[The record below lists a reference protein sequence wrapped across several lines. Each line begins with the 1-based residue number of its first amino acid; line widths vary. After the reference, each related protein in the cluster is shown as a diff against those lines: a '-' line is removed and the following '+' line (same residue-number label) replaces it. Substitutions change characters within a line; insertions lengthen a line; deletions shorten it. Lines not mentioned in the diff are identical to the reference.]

1 MTITIPS
8 GFLYSR
14 WTHDIADFLAA
25 CCIPSEFGPRSDQ
38 AILDRGISLSC
49 EEFCLPLKLFC
60 GHIVSL
66 SRSGA
71 ERILIPVVTGNERG
85 DSFPCHLQQRAR
97 DIVIN
102 LGLIEPSRVA
112 SPRFTYD
119 DSLRLQ
125 EDGFLE
131 LGRTLGIPETVID
144 AALKAREKEPAQA
157 KGAREPI
164 PPGSKA
170 DGTGESAIRV
180 AITGTPPVTND
191 ALLGGRIREMLAEL
205 GVDAVTPDVQNFT
218 LTDYPKDFRHFTFDA
233 LTRVQIDGALR
244 NPAID
249 GVVFLQA
256 FLCGPCC
263 STAVDF
269 SRMERSK
276 PFLPLVIDQGKATA
290 GTRTRLEAFL
300 EIVKSAKGATA

>member
-14 WTHDIADFLAA
+14 WAQDIADFLAA
-25 CCIPSEFGPRSDQ
+25 CGIPSEFGPRSDQ
-38 AILDRGISLSC
+38 AILDRGVALSC

-60 GHIVSL
+60 GHIVAL
-66 SRSGA
+66 SRSDV
-71 ERILIPVVTGNERG
+71 ERVLIPVVTGNERG

-102 LGLIEPSRVA
+102 LGLIEPERVV

-119 DSLRLQ
+119 NSLRLRN
-125 EDGFLE
+125 DGFLE
-131 LGRTLGIPETVID
+131 LGRTLGIPENTID
-144 AALKAREKEPAQA
+144 AALKRRESELAQGGREQEPTVAGR
-157 KGAREPI
+157 KT
-164 PPGSKA
+164 
-170 DGTGESAIRV
+170 DGTRERAIRI

-191 ALLGGRIREMLAEL
+191 ALLGGRIKEMLAEL
-205 GVDAVTPDVQNFT
+205 GVDAVTPDVQDFT

-233 LTRVQIDGALR
+233 LTRVQIDGTLR
-244 NPAID
+244 DPAID
-249 GVVFLQA
+249 GVIFLQA

-269 SRMERSK
+269 TRKERGK
-276 PFLPLVIDQGKATA
+276 PFLPLVIDQGKSTA
-290 GTRTRLEAFL
+290 GTRTRIEAFL

>member
-14 WTHDIADFLAA
+14 WIHDIADFLAA
-25 CCIPSEFGPRSDQ
+25 CGIPGEFGPRSDQ
-38 AILDRGISLSC
+38 AILDRGVSLSC

-66 SRSGA
+66 SRSGT

-102 LGLIEPSRVA
+102 LELIEPDRVV

-119 DSLRLQ
+119 DSLRLRS
-125 EDGFLE
+125 DGFLE
-131 LGRTLGIPETVID
+131 LGRTLGIPETVIG
-144 AALKAREKEPAQA
+144 AALKAREKGPAQA
-157 KGAREPI
+157 KRSRDPTISGQ
-164 PPGSKA
+164 KA
-170 DGTGESAIRV
+170 DGTIDGAIRV

-191 ALLGGRIREMLAEL
+191 ALLGGRIRDMFADL
-205 GVDAVTPDVQNFT
+205 GVETVTPDVQNFT

-244 NPAID
+244 DPAID
-249 GVVFLQA
+249 GVIFLQA

-269 SRMERSK
+269 TQMKRSK
-276 PFLPLVIDQGKATA
+276 PFLPLVIDQGKSTA
-290 GTRTRLEAFL
+290 GTRTRIEAFL
-300 EIVKSAKGATA
+300 EIVKSAKGVTA